1 MDLRRLA
8 WGSEVQLFNKDI
20 NSMIG
25 EIVRVGRYCA
35 RFALSKDD
43 LLAAQ
48 ELRYRCFNLSNDKGL
63 DVDEFD
69 SICRHVLVENLENGK
84 LICCYR
90 IMSFP
95 DGKDIT
101 RSYSSRFYDLGS
113 IENFPKPMIE
123 VGRFCIDP
131 VTTDHEVVLAAWAAL
146 TQLVDENGIEFL
158 FGCSSFEGIDK
169 EKYLHCFAF
178 LREKHIAPEHWLPK
192 VKAAQVISYSEA
204 NCCKVNKKKALLNM
218 PPLLKSYLS
227 MGAWVSDHAVVD
239 YSMKTLHLFT
249 GVEVSKIPSRRKQFL
264 RNLA

>member
-8 WGSEVQLFNKDI
+8 WGFENKLSNKDI
-20 NSMIG
+20 NSMEG
-25 EIVRVGRYCA
+25 EIARVGRYCA

-43 LLAAQ
+43 ILAAQ

-63 DVDEFD
+63 DVDAFD
-69 SICRHVLVENLENGK
+69 PICRHVLVENLENGK

-90 IMSFP
+90 IMSFT

-101 RSYSSRFYDLGS
+101 RSYSSEFYDLAS
-113 IENFPKPMIE
+113 IKNFPKPMIE

-131 VTTDHEVVLAAWAAL
+131 FTTDHEVVLAAWAAL
-146 TQLVDENGIEFL
+146 TQLVDENGIKFL
-158 FGCSSFEGIDK
+158 FGCSSFEGIEK

-178 LREKHIAPEHWLPK
+178 LREKHIAPEHWLPR

-204 NCCKVNKKKALLNM
+204 NCYKVNKKKALLNM

-227 MGAWVSDHAVVD
+227 MGAWVSDHAVID
-239 YSMKTLHLFT
+239 YNMKTLHLFT
-249 GVEVSKIPSRRKQFL
+249 GVEVSKIPTRRKQFL

>member
-90 IMSFP
+90 IMSFT

-178 LREKHIAPEHWLPK
+178 LREKHIAPEHWLPR
-192 VKAAQVISYSEA
+192 VKAAQVISYSKA

-227 MGAWVSDHAVVD
+227 MGAWVSDHAVID

>member
-8 WGSEVQLFNKDI
+8 LGSEVQLSNKDI

-48 ELRYRCFNLSNDKGL
+48 ELRYKCFNLSNDKGL

-131 VTTDHEVVLAAWAAL
+131 VTTDHQVVLAAWAAL

-192 VKAAQVISYSEA
+192 VKAAQVINYSEA

-249 GVEVSKIPSRRKQFL
+249 GVEVSKIPRRRKQFL

>member
-8 WGSEVQLFNKDI
+8 LGSEVQLSNKDI

>member
-8 WGSEVQLFNKDI
+8 LGSEVQLSNKDI

-48 ELRYRCFNLSNDKGL
+48 ELRYKCFNLSNDKGL

-131 VTTDHEVVLAAWAAL
+131 VTTDHQVVLAAWVAL

-249 GVEVSKIPSRRKQFL
+249 GVEVSKIPRRRKQFL

>member
-8 WGSEVQLFNKDI
+8 LGSEVQLSNKYI

-48 ELRYRCFNLSNDKGL
+48 ELRYKCFNLSNDKGL

-131 VTTDHEVVLAAWAAL
+131 VTTDHQVVLAAWAAL

-249 GVEVSKIPSRRKQFL
+249 GVEVSKIPRRRKQFL

>member
-25 EIVRVGRYCA
+25 EIVRVGRYRA

>member
-48 ELRYRCFNLSNDKGL
+48 ELRYKCFNLSNDKGL

-131 VTTDHEVVLAAWAAL
+131 VTTDHQVVLAAWAAL

-192 VKAAQVISYSEA
+192 VKAAQVISYSET

-227 MGAWVSDHAVVD
+227 MGAWVSDHAVID
-239 YSMKTLHLFT
+239 YNMKTLHLFT
-249 GVEVSKIPSRRKQFL
+249 GVEVSKIPTRRKQFL

>member
-8 WGSEVQLFNKDI
+8 LGSEVQLSNKDI

-48 ELRYRCFNLSNDKGL
+48 ELRYKCFNLSNDKGL

-131 VTTDHEVVLAAWAAL
+131 VTTDHQVVLAAWAAL

-192 VKAAQVISYSEA
+192 VKARQVISYSEA

-239 YSMKTLHLFT
+239 YNMKTLHLFT
-249 GVEVSKIPSRRKQFL
+249 GVEVSKIPRRRKQFL